1 MPTCFGA
8 NFAGGLAPDAPHR
21 GRQSRAATRAY
32 GLPPRRHRH
41 RPTLPT
47 LGWGQDTQARRGQT
61 WLTNPV
67 VGVIAAAAWIFGWVR
82 RAGHTSSSLR
92 QPARSHPPLPDNVCT
107 AVAVP
112 GLSRGPGHPN
122 EGGRLRGADP
132 PIGYHAAACLP
143 ATTVPSRKYACD
155 QSGISVYLAGGQEHG
170 GMNGFRA

>member
-8 NFAGGLAPDAPHR
+8 NLAGGLAPDAPHR
-21 GRQSRAATRAY
+21 GRQSRAATRSY
-32 GLPPRRHRH
+32 GLSPRRHRH

-82 RAGHTSSSLR
+82 RAGHIILAAAAR
-92 QPARSHPPLPDNVCT
+92 QVTPPLPDNVCT

-132 PIGYHAAACLP
+132 RIGYHAAARLP
-143 ATTVPSRKYACD
+143 ATTVPSRKYTCD